1 MQKYF
6 LVFFLTIKEYFVY
19 RLNFVIWRLRVFLSF
34 LVTFFLW
41 TSVFENT
48 TRFGAYGKSQ
58 LISYIFFVN
67 ILSSFVLGTRTIDI
81 ATDIVNGT
89 IMNYILKPI
98 NFFKYYLIRDLADKL
113 LNLFFVFFEVWIL
126 IYLFHPPIT
135 LPLSTNYLLL
145 TTIFLLIGTLI
156 GFYINLCISFMG
168 FWSNEVWAPRFLF
181 MTVVFLVSGSY
192 FPLDLLPST
201 LYYLFLLTPFPYLF
215 YLPTQILL
223 GRLDLI
229 TPTMIVSS
237 LFWLFFSWY
246 FANCLWLKG
255 NKSYNFFGR

>member
-1 MQKYF
+1 MRKYW
-6 LVFFLTIKEYFVY
+6 LVFWLTIKEYFVY

-41 TSVFENT
+41 TSVFDNT
-48 TRFGAYGKSQ
+48 ARFGAYGKSQ
-58 LISYIFFVN
+58 MISYIFFAN
-67 ILSSFVLGTRTIDI
+67 IISSFVLGTRTIDI
-81 ATDIVNGT
+81 ASDIINGT

-98 NFFKYYLIRDLADKL
+98 SFFKYYLTRDLADKL

-126 IYLFHPPIT
+126 IFLFHPPIT
-135 LPLSTNYLLL
+135 LPPSLVFTLWSLL
-145 TTIFLLIGTLI
+145 FLIIGTLI
-156 GFYINLCISFMG
+156 GFYINLTVSFLG

-229 TPTMIVSS
+229 NPIVIIAS

-246 FANCLWLKG
+246 FANRLWSIG
-255 NKSYNFFGR
+255 NRRYNFFGR